1 MHASVKETMQLSPKV
16 NDLQESS
23 EQEKRKEYRDYEQS
37 CLISALKAEIESL
50 QPANQTYVEQ
60 LHSLSIHLYRHTEKK
75 SRYISSFKRVSF
87 LMKTYKDIAKEKVEL
102 EAQLK
107 EQKHQLT
114 VLEMSNY
121 AREVLISISFPL

>member
-1 MHASVKETMQLSPKV
+1 
-16 NDLQESS
+16 
-23 EQEKRKEYRDYEQS
+23 
-37 CLISALKAEIESL
+37 
-50 QPANQTYVEQ
+50 
-60 LHSLSIHLYRHTEKK
+60 
-75 SRYISSFKRVSF
+75 
-87 LMKTYKDIAKEKVEL
+87 MKTYKDIAKEKLEL